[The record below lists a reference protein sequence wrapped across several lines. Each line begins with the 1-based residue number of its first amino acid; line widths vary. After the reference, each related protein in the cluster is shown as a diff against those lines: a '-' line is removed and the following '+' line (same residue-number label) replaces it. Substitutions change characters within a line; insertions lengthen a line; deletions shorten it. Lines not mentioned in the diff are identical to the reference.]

1 MMMRILHL
9 SLNKKK
15 FNELVDERNKIIT
28 DLDKKVNKD
37 DLIYVHKGNT
47 PDLYFEEFDNVLDII
62 NKIREGKINLKNVKS
77 NQEKFKSDLGEIK
90 KKENQTSKKILC
102 IILKCF
108 IKQERKLLN
117 FMMIVF

>member
-28 DLDKKVNKD
+28 DLDKKVNRD

-47 PDLYFEEFDNVLDII
+47 PDLCFEELDNVLDII
-62 NKIREGKINLKNVKS
+62 NKIREGKINLNNVKS

-90 KKENQTSKKILC
+90 KKKNKRAKKY
-102 IILKCF
+102 F
-108 IKQERKLLN
+108 
-117 FMMIVF
+117 V